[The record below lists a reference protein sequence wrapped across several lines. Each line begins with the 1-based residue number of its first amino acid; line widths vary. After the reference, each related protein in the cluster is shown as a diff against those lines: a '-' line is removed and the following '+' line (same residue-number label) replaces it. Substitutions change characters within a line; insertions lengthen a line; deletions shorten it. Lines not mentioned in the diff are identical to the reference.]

1 MDHEEIENLN
11 RSITNEIKSVIPNLT
26 KEFPKP
32 DGFTGEFYQIF
43 KEEWIPIL
51 LKFFSK
57 IEEEG
62 TLPNS
67 FDKASIMLIYPQQ
80 DTKKLNSVI

>member
-43 KEEWIPIL
+43 KEE
-51 LKFFSK
+51 
-57 IEEEG
+57 
-62 TLPNS
+62 
-67 FDKASIMLIYPQQ
+67 
-80 DTKKLNSVI
+80 